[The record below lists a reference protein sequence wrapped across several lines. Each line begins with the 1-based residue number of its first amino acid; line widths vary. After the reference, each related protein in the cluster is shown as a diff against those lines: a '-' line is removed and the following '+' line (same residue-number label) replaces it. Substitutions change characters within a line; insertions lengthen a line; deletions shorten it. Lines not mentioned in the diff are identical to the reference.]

1 MEDNHNRQDMDD
13 NKSGKDDKKTGLS
26 AKLRA
31 FIAGLT
37 PATVFKYTF
46 LSSVIVALAATI
58 LYRTASESLHVNID
72 KVDTAS
78 IDLEGSQDGKESV
91 EYLEFKIRMFDS
103 PRAVGMDGK
112 NVILKNEMETTVIE
126 F

>member
-1 MEDNHNRQDMDD
+1 MRDQS
-13 NKSGKDDKKTGLS
+13 KISGEAAGLS

-37 PATVFKYTF
+37 PSMIFRFT
-46 LSSVIVALAATI
+46 LISSLIVALAAGI

-78 IDLEGSQDGKESV
+78 ISLAGSDNLGGDRIGWIQLSQLQYNESIHKTGICV
-91 EYLEFKIRMFDS
+91 HSYSDEHNGTL
-103 PRAVGMDGK
+103 
-112 NVILKNEMETTVIE
+112 
-126 F
+126 